1 MGFRGNPAVDLQAQV
16 PGRFN
21 RWVGLGEVD
30 RLKAVD
36 PDLHSGPDGQDPQTI
51 PPSGVDGLS
60 QRLLLRLVEHSSAA

>member
-1 MGFRGNPAVDLQAQV
+1 MALRGGPAEDLQAQA

-51 PPSGVDGLS
+51 PPSGVDDLL
-60 QRLLLRLVEHSSAA
+60 QRFLLRLIEHSSAA